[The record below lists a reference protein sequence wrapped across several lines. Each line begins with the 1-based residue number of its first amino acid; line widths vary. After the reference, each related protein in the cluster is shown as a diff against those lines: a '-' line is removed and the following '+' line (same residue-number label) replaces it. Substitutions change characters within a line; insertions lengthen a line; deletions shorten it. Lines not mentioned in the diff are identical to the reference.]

1 MFEITY
7 SDNETFEAYQNAG
20 KAHKG
25 GTYDFT
31 FENRYII
38 YHANL
43 RHKVDYIAIDMSTG
57 LASFVITK
65 NPGNLY
71 TEASYKRL
79 IPHILYSVK
88 YTGDMRYLNRF
99 ADDPLTVID
108 SIFRVILPNNGYN
121 IREEQI
127 ALAKK
132 MYIGFTE
139 KQVALCE
146 AEVGTG
152 KTLSYLVAAIVA
164 KHHNGITY
172 RQNLPVTITT
182 SSIELQKALVERE
195 IPHLSK
201 MLLDYYIIERPLTA
215 VLRKGKEHYLCRY
228 RFDDFLKNIRMYPE
242 KYKTTIE
249 TLEQMSNLRAGIDL
263 DRYRISGAIKS
274 RICIKGTCT
283 GCARKKECT
292 YNEFA
297 KRMYDL
303 PDLDFQVTNH
313 NMYLMSQKT
322 KTDDHP
328 PLLRESCFVV
338 VDEAHKFKEAAEDT
352 FGERIGEKD
361 IPRYVNAVKILC
373 STKANRDKYKEFLAN
388 IIKENDAL
396 FNSLRKKQHS
406 DIEEERGNIISLS
419 VFQTAKLNK
428 IMYLID
434 KIEGMKIKRNYGIP
448 VTGSYLKT
456 AITAINKTCK
466 STIWLDTDENGLLSL
481 CSTPKDI
488 NNIFRSK
495 IWDRNVSHVLT
506 SGTLSDGTDFEYFK
520 AENGLDFIPHRLLLE
535 SRTESPFDYTNHT
548 RLYIPTGMPT
558 PDNDNEDYFK
568 TIADEIYRIIK
579 ATNGHTAIL
588 FTSYKTLNLVHDLLR
603 DRLTAYDTIC
613 MTRSNKN
620 AITDFKKSKNGILFA
635 SGSMWEGV
643 DCVGDCL
650 SSVIIVRLPFP
661 MRSALMEEKKNNCD
675 SVGDFVDRYCTPNM
689 LIKLRQGVGRLIRCE
704 SDTGVVSILDPR
716 AISKSYS
723 GKIGQALHKFPK
735 VDSAQE
741 IESFMRGVKDEE
753 YYGEKKENRK

>member
-1 MFEITY
+1 M
-7 SDNETFEAYQNAG
+7 
-20 KAHKG
+20 
-25 GTYDFT
+25 
-31 FENRYII
+31 
-38 YHANL
+38 
-43 RHKVDYIAIDMSTG
+43 
-57 LASFVITK
+57 
-65 NPGNLY
+65 
-71 TEASYKRL
+71 
-79 IPHILYSVK
+79 
-88 YTGDMRYLNRF
+88 
-99 ADDPLTVID
+99 
-108 SIFRVILPNNGYN
+108 
-121 IREEQI
+121 
-127 ALAKK
+127 
-132 MYIGFTE
+132 
-139 KQVALCE
+139 
-146 AEVGTG
+146 
-152 KTLSYLVAAIVA
+152 
-164 KHHNGITY
+164 
-172 RQNLPVTITT
+172 
-182 SSIELQKALVERE
+182 
-195 IPHLSK
+195 
-201 MLLDYYIIERPLTA
+201 
-215 VLRKGKEHYLCRY
+215 
-228 RFDDFLKNIRMYPE
+228 
-242 KYKTTIE
+242 
-249 TLEQMSNLRAGIDL
+249 
-263 DRYRISGAIKS
+263 
-274 RICIKGTCT
+274 
-283 GCARKKECT
+283 
-292 YNEFA
+292 
-297 KRMYDL
+297 
-303 PDLDFQVTNH
+303 
-313 NMYLMSQKT
+313 
-322 KTDDHP
+322 
-328 PLLRESCFVV
+328 
-338 VDEAHKFKEAAEDT
+338 
-352 FGERIGEKD
+352 
-361 IPRYVNAVKILC
+361 
-373 STKANRDKYKEFLAN
+373 
-388 IIKENDAL
+388 
-396 FNSLRKKQHS
+396 
-406 DIEEERGNIISLS
+406 
-419 VFQTAKLNK
+419 FQTAKLNK

-456 AITAINKTCK
+456 AITAINKTSK
-466 STIWLDTDENGLLSL
+466 STIWLDADENGLLSL

-495 IWDRNVSHVLT
+495 IWDSNVSHVLT

-568 TIADEIYRIIK
+568 AIADEIYRIIK

-723 GKIGQALHKFPK
+723 VKIGQALHKFPK

-741 IESFMRGVKDEE
+741 IECFMRGVKDEE